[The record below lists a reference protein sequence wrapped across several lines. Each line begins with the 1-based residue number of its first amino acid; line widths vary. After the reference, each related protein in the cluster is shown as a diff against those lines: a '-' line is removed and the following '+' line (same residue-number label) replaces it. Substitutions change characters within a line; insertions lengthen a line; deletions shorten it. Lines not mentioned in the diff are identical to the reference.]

1 MRNKFVLVGIIT
13 LFCCVN
19 GLAQLSLPRE
29 SQRAEV
35 AQVIGD
41 TRVSLVYHRPNVKAR
56 EVWGTKIVPYG
67 EVWRTGANEN
77 TTFEVNRDVKING
90 QTLPA
95 GKYGLH
101 TIPNKDQWT
110 IIFNKVNNE
119 WGSFK
124 YDVKQDALRVTAKP
138 VKAEFQETM
147 SLGFENIK
155 ATTAAVAVR
164 WENLRVPF
172 TVDVV
177 GVNDR
182 TLTEIRKQMSNL
194 KADDV
199 RTPVQAANWVYSQ
212 KMTASYA
219 EAIGW
224 LDAALKIR
232 ETPNALGVKAYLL
245 AESGKK
251 TEAIAAAERAV
262 QMAKAMTPAGNTV
275 ELEKRLAEWKGGK

>member
-1 MRNKFVLVGIIT
+1 MKNKFVLVGIIT

-19 GLAQLSLPRE
+19 GLAQLNLPRE

-41 TRVSLVYHRPNVKAR
+41 TRVSLIYHRPNTKAR
-56 EVWGTKIVPYG
+56 EVWGKLVPFG

-77 TTFEVNRDVKING
+77 ATFETSRDVKING

-101 TIPNKDQWT
+101 TIPNKDEWT

-124 YDVKQDALRVTAKP
+124 YDAKQDQLRVMAKP

-155 ATTAAVAVR
+155 ATTADVVMR

-172 TVDVV
+172 TIDV
-177 GVNDR
+177 GNLNDR

-194 KADDV
+194 KADDF
-199 RTPVQAANWVYSQ
+199 RTPSQAANWIYSQ
-212 KMTASYA
+212 KMTANYA

-224 LDAALKIR
+224 LDASLKAK
-232 ETPNALGVKAYLL
+232 ETPNALGLKAYLL
-245 AESGKK
+245 ADSGKK
-251 TEAIAAAERAV
+251 AEAIAAAERAI
-262 QMAKAMTPAGNTV
+262 QLAKAMTPVGNTTA
-275 ELEKRLAEWKGGK
+275 LEKRLAEWKGGK

>member
-1 MRNKFVLVGIIT
+1 MKSKFVLIGIIT

-19 GLAQLSLPRE
+19 GLAQLNLPRE

-41 TRVSLVYHRPNVKAR
+41 TRVSLVYHRPNIKSR
-56 EVWGTKIVPYG
+56 EVWGKLVPYG

-77 TTFEVNRDVKING
+77 TTFEVSRDVKING

-101 TIPNKDQWT
+101 TIPNKDVWT

-124 YDVKQDALRVTAKP
+124 YDMKQDQLRVTTKP

-155 ATTAAVAVR
+155 ATTADVAVR

-172 TVDVV
+172 TIDV
-177 GVNDR
+177 GDVNAR
-182 TLTEIRKQMSNL
+182 TLAEIRKQMSNL
-194 KADDV
+194 KADDF
-199 RTPVQAANWVYSQ
+199 RTPSQAASWIYSQ
-212 KMTASYA
+212 KMTANYA

-224 LDAALKIR
+224 LDASLKIK
-232 ETPNALGVKAYLL
+232 ETPNALGLKAYLL
-245 AESGKK
+245 ADSGKK
-251 TEAIAAAERAV
+251 AEAITAAERAI
-262 QMAKAMTPAGNTV
+262 QLAKTMTPAGNTTD
-275 ELEKRLAEWKGGK
+275 LEKRLAEWKGGK